1 MIKKYIACIINNII
15 YELYGYY
22 SEDFSIFYDHDKT
35 TGDFIRSYKSE
46 EISNSPAESL
56 SILKYTHIKAIK
68 ELDKK
73 IALLD
78 KSFLSNEN
86 FYNKELL
93 EYQEVVEFLSKNDIS
108 LNKDNYSYSLLER
121 IKILLDIKK
130 TKYKN

>member
-1 MIKKYIACIINNII
+1 MIIKYRACSFNNIV

-22 SEDFSIFYDHDKT
+22 SEDFSTFYDHDKS
-35 TGDFIRSYKSE
+35 TGDFIRSFKAE
-46 EISNSPAESL
+46 EIANSPAESL
-56 SILKYTHIKAIK
+56 AILKYAHIKAIK

-73 IALLD
+73 ITLLD

-93 EYQEVVEFLSKNDIS
+93 EYQEVSEFLSKNDIS